1 MPHFDTHTVVAI
13 TDERR
18 GLQRVALDDGSRAFV
33 LTQLIGPVDV
43 GDEVVVNTTAVD
55 LDLGTGGWHVVHW
68 NLARRE
74 WGSSGPHHIM
84 KLRYTSLQLDAGAVE
99 EDHGEAMA
107 SFDDLGGRVVVVC
120 GLHSQLAPV
129 VLAVRSR
136 APDARIAYV
145 MTDGAALPLALSDT
159 VHQLCADGH
168 LDVTVTAG
176 HAFGGD
182 LEAVGVPSALAAAV
196 AVGRADVIVAGCG
209 PGVVGTGTRL
219 GASAL
224 EVADIVDTCSALGGR
239 PVVCARYSEA
249 ETRPRH
255 AALSEQTKVALE
267 LARTV
272 AEVPVPAGPVA
283 DDVRRSLLG
292 LPHRVVDVPVA
303 DLASVLAPM
312 TGRLSSMGRS
322 PTDDPVFYAVA
333 VAAGT
338 FAAVPAGGRADTLQR

>member
-1 MPHFDTHTVVAI
+1 VPHFDTHTVVAI

-33 LTQLIGPVDV
+33 LTQLIGPVAV

-55 LDLGTGGWHVVHW
+55 LDLGTGGWHIVHW

-74 WGSSGPHHIM
+74 WGTAGPHHIM
-84 KLRYTSLQLDAGAVE
+84 KLRYTSLQVDTGAVE
-99 EDHGEAMA
+99 EAHAEAMA
-107 SFDDLGGRVVVVC
+107 SFHDLGGRVVVMC

-129 VLAVRSR
+129 VLAVRR
-136 APDARIAYV
+136 ARPEARIAYV

-159 VHQLCADGH
+159 VHQLCTDGH
-168 LDVTVTAG
+168 LDLTITAG

-182 LEAVGVPSALAAAV
+182 LEAVGVPSALAAA
-196 AVGRADVIVAGCG
+196 ATVGRADVIVAGCG

-224 EVADIVDTCSALGGR
+224 EVAHLVDTCSALGGR

-255 AALSEQTKVALE
+255 AALSEQTRVALE

-283 DDVRRSLLG
+283 DDVRRSLLD
-292 LPHRVVDVPVA
+292 LPHRVVEMSVTDVA
-303 DLASVLAPM
+303 AVLAPM
-312 TGRLSSMGRS
+312 ADRLSTMGRT
-322 PTDDPVFYAVA
+322 PADDPVFFAVA

-338 FAAVPAGGRADTLQR
+338 FAAVPAAGRADTLQR